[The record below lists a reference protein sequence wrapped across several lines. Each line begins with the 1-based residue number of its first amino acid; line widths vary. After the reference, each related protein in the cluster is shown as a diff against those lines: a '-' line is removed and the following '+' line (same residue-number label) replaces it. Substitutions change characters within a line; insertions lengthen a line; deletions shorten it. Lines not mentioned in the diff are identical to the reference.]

1 MLAECGLHCS
11 NVQRSITTLT
21 TLRTSRKYIEEEDYS
36 SSGRLFCCKGGF
48 KEILLSLLARRLR
61 IGNCFTV
68 HCQYI
73 TLRFLGDNPPASYV
87 FLPSLLILTIAIFL
101 LKTGWRHPAGILCLH
116 QRWNRCILAAP
127 CSGWFVNI
135 KMSVSTFY
143 GLVSNQPLPQHLIL
157 ISIIWQSGILRTC
170 PQAVVT
176 KAIMTTASTCRSLW
190 IVPKPYLG
198 VTSIWRTWFGN
209 YLDLII
215 PKLDLLDQVGN
226 YELMVWWNGFFER
239 AKQAWIHH
247 PSSSI
252 VISYSYISVETCYWR
267 EKFSLNIIQEQ
278 RRTWNIKITRKG
290 WIWDDCASIK
300 YYFHRML
307 LKAKMNIHS
316 QHSHEESALN
326 GGYGDLDL
334 HAG

>member
-1 MLAECGLHCS
+1 MLAKCGVHCS
-11 NVQRSITTLT
+11 NIQRSITTLT
-21 TLRTSRKYIEEEDYS
+21 TLTTLHTSRKYIEEEDYS

-61 IGNCFTV
+61 IDNCFTV

-135 KMSVSTFY
+135 KMSASTFY

-198 VTSIWRTWFGN
+198 VTSI
-209 YLDLII
+209 
-215 PKLDLLDQVGN
+215 
-226 YELMVWWNGFFER
+226 
-239 AKQAWIHH
+239 
-247 PSSSI
+247 
-252 VISYSYISVETCYWR
+252 
-267 EKFSLNIIQEQ
+267 
-278 RRTWNIKITRKG
+278 
-290 WIWDDCASIK
+290 
-300 YYFHRML
+300 
-307 LKAKMNIHS
+307 
-316 QHSHEESALN
+316 
-326 GGYGDLDL
+326 
-334 HAG
+334 

>member
-1 MLAECGLHCS
+1 MLAECGVHCS
-11 NVQRSITTLT
+11 NIQRSITTLT
-21 TLRTSRKYIEEEDYS
+21 TLTTHIKKIYWRRRLFVFRYH
-36 SSGRLFCCKGGF
+36 RLFCCKGGF

-61 IGNCFTV
+61 IDNCFTV

-135 KMSVSTFY
+135 KMSASTFY

-176 KAIMTTASTCRSLW
+176 KAIKTTASTCRSLW

-198 VTSIWRTWFGN
+198 VTSI
-209 YLDLII
+209 
-215 PKLDLLDQVGN
+215 
-226 YELMVWWNGFFER
+226 
-239 AKQAWIHH
+239 
-247 PSSSI
+247 
-252 VISYSYISVETCYWR
+252 
-267 EKFSLNIIQEQ
+267 
-278 RRTWNIKITRKG
+278 
-290 WIWDDCASIK
+290 
-300 YYFHRML
+300 
-307 LKAKMNIHS
+307 
-316 QHSHEESALN
+316 
-326 GGYGDLDL
+326 
-334 HAG
+334 